1 VRGRVGGILLT
12 TERVTE
18 KEVQKVSEQENR
30 DTLERYR
37 QEFFERQDIDAIA
50 DLMHDDYVEEYPQ
63 SGEKIRGKD
72 NVRTVYENY
81 PGLPA
86 LIDYSYRL
94 NGDLAAVEV
103 SLEYEG
109 NRMNVCEI
117 VDFEDGKIRRARAY
131 FAEPFEAPEWRVQ
144 WVERP

>member
-12 TERVTE
+12 AERLAE
-18 KEVQKVSEQENR
+18 KEVPNVSEKENR
-30 DTLERYR
+30 NSLERYR
-37 QEFFERQDIDAIA
+37 HAFFERQDIDVIA

-81 PGLPA
+81 PGLPM
-86 LIDYSYRL
+86 LIDYSCRL
-94 NGDLAAVEV
+94 SGDLAVVEV
-103 SLEYEG
+103 TLEYDG

-117 VDFEDGKIRRARAY
+117 VDFEDGKIRRSRAY
-131 FAEPFEAPEWRVQ
+131 FAEPFEAPGWRAQ
-144 WVERP
+144 WVERL